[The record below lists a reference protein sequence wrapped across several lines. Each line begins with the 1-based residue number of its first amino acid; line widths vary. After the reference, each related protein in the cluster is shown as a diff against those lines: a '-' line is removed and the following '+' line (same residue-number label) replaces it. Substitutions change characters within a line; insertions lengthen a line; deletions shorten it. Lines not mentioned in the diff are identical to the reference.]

1 GRGAAAAADRARG
14 AASGL
19 GLLGVLPPLARAALA
34 LPHPFT
40 PHDGA
45 ARLTV
50 LVAQA
55 RRAERRPTAA
65 ARDLPAVVGP
75 SGVGRGVLVGALPL
89 PLVGALMLPAAVG
102 AQPLACAGPR
112 GHGAAPLAGDRAPT
126 NPGRDLFRRG
136 ALPSQVPCP
145 PPGSLTSAPRLI
157 PQCPAALSCLGA
169 QPVTE

>member
-1 GRGAAAAADRARG
+1 MGGRPAGAGHAALADSARGGGATGAGTPAGSLATLAGRDAGGTGRGAAAAADGARG

-40 PHDGA
+40 PHDGT

-75 SGVGRGVLVGALPL
+75 SG
-89 PLVGALMLPAAVG
+89 
-102 AQPLACAGPR
+102 
-112 GHGAAPLAGDRAPT
+112 
-126 NPGRDLFRRG
+126 
-136 ALPSQVPCP
+136 
-145 PPGSLTSAPRLI
+145 
-157 PQCPAALSCLGA
+157 
-169 QPVTE
+169 